1 MGEASSFADLATIA
15 AGIAVIIGVV
25 ALLTSAEVAKRL
37 QALVNQ
43 KLADNE
49 VKLAVAL
56 QQQDQRMTTLRQ
68 IMSQNAED
76 QETAIRT
83 MRQDIKELK
92 ECVGLMRE
100 ILDRMDTRNAHD
112 PNAPRQRRASNG

>member
-1 MGEASSFADLATIA
+1 MSEASSFADLATIA
-15 AGIAVIIGVV
+15 AGIAVVIAVV

-100 ILDRMDTRNAHD
+100 ILDRMDTRNTHD
-112 PNAPRQRRASNG
+112 PNAPRHRRVSNG

>member
-83 MRQDIKELK
+83 MRQDIRELK

-100 ILDRMDTRNAHD
+100 ILDRMDIRNAHD
-112 PNAPRQRRASNG
+112 PNAPRHRRASNG

>member
-112 PNAPRQRRASNG
+112 PNAPRHLRASNG

>member
-100 ILDRMDTRNAHD
+100 ILDRMDIRNTHD

>member
-83 MRQDIKELK
+83 MRQDIKEIK
-92 ECVGLMRE
+92 ECIGLMRE
-100 ILDRMDTRNAHD
+100 ILDRMDTRNIHD
-112 PNAPRQRRASNG
+112 PNAPRHRRASNG